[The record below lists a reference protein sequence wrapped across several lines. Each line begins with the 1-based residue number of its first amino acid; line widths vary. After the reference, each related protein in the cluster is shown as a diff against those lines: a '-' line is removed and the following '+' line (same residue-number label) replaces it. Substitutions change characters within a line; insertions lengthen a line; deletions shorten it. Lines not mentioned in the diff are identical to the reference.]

1 MVDEFVLVQM
11 FLEIT
16 GRRIAARFQL
26 ATVFPVVDGARK
38 GYLQAVRIHDD
49 AHRILF
55 SSLQLRFGQVL
66 DRKRQ
71 FRFHLYAQGNG
82 LGRQDGMPGLLGGI
96 AGLHGRNRGGRINGS
111 GKIFREFRGQPG
123 TAHGDA
129 GDCLSGIV
137 LHLDHQAGQTVLED
151 HRHGIRRRNDAGFGG
166 CQEIGR
172 GRPGRLVGLDGERR
186 RNATFL
192 PGAVG
197 RQRGHVGPL
206 GIPDQRTAETG
217 PVKDQFLIGRID
229 ARLAGDR
236 QADGVAVFKIGFRR
250 TRDHGFNP
258 DREAGGRRPIGPV
271 RVSFPAG
278 ATKQRSGKHEDNGRS
293 MHDSQKLIPHC
304 RVALL
309 RSGPG
314 RTATLKPCV
323 QEASAPTNRPFTD
336 PRANA

>member
-11 FLEIT
+11 FLEI
-16 GRRIAARFQL
+16 GCRRIATRFQF
-26 ATVFPVVDGARK
+26 ASVFPVVDGARK

-49 AHRILF
+49 SHRILF

-96 AGLHGRNRGGRINGS
+96 AGLHGRNRGGRIDGG
-111 GKIFREFRGQPG
+111 GKIFRKIRR
-123 TAHGDA
+123 HDA

-137 LHLDHQAGQTVLED
+137 LHLDHQTGQTVLED
-151 HRHGIRRRNDAGFGG
+151 HRHGIRRRNDAGF
-166 CQEIGR
+166 R
-172 GRPGRLVGLDGERR
+172 GRQEVGRRGSGRLVGLDSERR

-258 DREAGGRRPIGPV
+258 DRETGGRRFVGPV
-271 RVSFPAG
+271 HIPFLAG
-278 ATKQRSGKHEDNGRS
+278 KGQQGSGKHDEG
-293 MHDSQKLIPHC
+293 
-304 RVALL
+304 
-309 RSGPG
+309 
-314 RTATLKPCV
+314 
-323 QEASAPTNRPFTD
+323 
-336 PRANA
+336 